1 MELITQH
8 VCMAKDI
15 GIHGNLFGEILLSW
29 IDISGSIYAAQ
40 IIDSPRVVTL
50 KIESLLF
57 KEPIKAGHLIKIYG
71 EVVKIGNTSITLN
84 IEVVRHKPQTGK
96 QKVACSTQIV
106 FVHIDEDG
114 EPTKIKRSIV
124 KKYES

>member
-8 VCMAKDI
+8 ICMTKDL
-15 GIHGNLFGEILLSW
+15 GVHDNLFGGTLMSW
-29 IDISGSIYAAQ
+29 IDSAGALFAAQ

-57 KEPIKAGHLIKIYG
+57 KEPIKTGHLIKIYG
-71 EVVKIGNTSITLN
+71 EVVKVGNTSLTLN
-84 IEVVRHKPQTGK
+84 VEVVRHKPQTGK

-114 EPTKIKRSIV
+114 EPTKIKRSV
-124 KKYES
+124 AKKYEQ